1 MRITGIEI
9 LLVEDRQGDAEMMM
23 RAIRH
28 NKVATDLLYLHDGRS
43 ALDFMFGKG
52 EFEGRDLANSPK
64 VIFLDV
70 KMPGISGI
78 DVLKALKGN
87 VRTRKIPVVM
97 VSSSRDSEDIERC
110 YALGANSYIVKPQ
123 GFEDFI
129 NLVGQ
134 TSLYWILHNQSPN

>member
-9 LLVEDRQGDAEMMM
+9 LLVDDRQGDAEMMM

-28 NKVATDLLYLHDGRS
+28 NKVTSGLIYLRDGRS

-52 EFEGRDLANSPK
+52 EYEGRDLTDTPK

-70 KMPGISGI
+70 KMPKISGI
-78 DVLKALKGN
+78 DVLKVLKSN
-87 VRTRKIPVVM
+87 DQTMKIPVVM
-97 VSSSRDSEDIERC
+97 VSSSRDNDDIENC
-110 YALGANSYIVKPQ
+110 YALGANSYIVKPE

-129 NLVGQ
+129 EVVTH